1 MAHSHGG
8 HTHGG
13 HDLPRHEHSHEHNH
27 EHEHEHACHGCGCS
41 HCHEEEEENSKLK
54 IARIAAG
61 LVLFAAGFFT
71 KGNISVIL
79 FVISYLVAG
88 FDVILTAIK
97 NILHGE
103 IFDEN
108 FLMAVASVGALCI
121 RDFAEAPA
129 VILFYQIGETL
140 QDYAFERSEKSVNQI
155 MDIRTDHAYLSK
167 NGERVKIEAADAKIG
182 DIIIVA
188 PGERVPL
195 DGVIVSGESYMDT
208 SCITGESVKRKAAE
222 GDEVLSGYVN
232 SDSVVEIK
240 VTHLLSESA
249 ASRIIDLMKNSLEKK
264 SQSEKFIT
272 KFAKVYTPIVVAL
285 AVLTAVVPPL
295 FDGFAFAKWIERA
308 LTFLVISCP
317 CALVISIPLG
327 FFAGLGAASKKG
339 IIVKGGNA
347 IEQLS
352 KTDTVIFDKT
362 GTLTK
367 GVFEVSA
374 IDSVLDGDDF
384 LKLCAYAEYYSNH
397 PVAAAIK
404 KKFGEKIDTSVI
416 SDYNEIAGKG
426 ISVRLSGV
434 LILAG
439 NKKLMSDYGIDVPE
453 VNADGTVV
461 YAASDGKYIGYIAVS
476 DQIRDGRTIEEL
488 KAHDIKT
495 VMLTGDRKNSAES
508 VGKKLGISEIRSEL
522 LPQDKVRIVEEKS
535 KTSVCAFVGDGI
547 NDAPSLA
554 TANVGIAM
562 GGIGSDAAIE
572 AADVILINDDIAKI
586 PAAIKL
592 SKHTMTIVKENIIF
606 SISIKVLIMIL
617 GFFGIASMWLAV
629 FADVG
634 VALIA
639 ILNSMRAL
647 KVK

>member
-1 MAHSHGG
+1 MSHSHEN
-8 HTHGG
+8 HTHS
-13 HDLPRHEHSHEHNH
+13 EHSHKTEQ
-27 EHEHEHACHGCGCS
+27 ACHGCCS
-41 HCHEEEEENSKLK
+41 HCHEENEENERLK
-54 IARIAAG
+54 FVRIIVG
-61 LVLFAAGFFT
+61 IILFAAGFMT
-71 KGNISVIL
+71 TGNISIIL
-79 FVISYLVAG
+79 FILSYIVSG
-88 FDVILTAIK
+88 YDIILTAIK
-97 NILHGE
+97 NIAHGE

-108 FLMAVASVGALCI
+108 FLMAVASLGAMCI

-129 VILFYQIGETL
+129 VILFYQVGEAL

-155 MDIRTDHAYLSK
+155 MDIRSDHAYLLK
-167 NGERVKIEAADAKIG
+167 NGERVMIEAAEAKVG

-195 DGVIVSGESYMDT
+195 DGIVINGESYMDT
-208 SCITGESVKRKAAE
+208 SCITGESVKRKAVK

-232 SDSVVEIK
+232 SDSVVEIE

-264 SQSEKFIT
+264 SQSERFIT
-272 KFAKVYTPIVVAL
+272 RFAKIYTPIVVAL
-285 AVLTAVVPPL
+285 AVLTAVIPPL
-295 FDGFAFAKWIERA
+295 FDGFLFAKWIERA

-339 IIVKGGNA
+339 IIIKGGNA

-367 GVFEVSA
+367 GVFNVSK
-374 IDSVLDGDDF
+374 IESILDSNDF

-397 PVAAAIK
+397 PVAVAIK
-404 KKFGEKIDTSVI
+404 EKFGEKTDTSVI
-416 SDYNEIAGKG
+416 SNYNEIAGKG
-426 ISVRLSGV
+426 IAVNLSDV
-434 LILAG
+434 EILAG
-439 NKKLMSDYGIDVPE
+439 NRKLMADYGIQIPE
-453 VNADGTVV
+453 VEESGTIV
-461 YAASDGKYIGYIAVS
+461 YAASDRKYIGYICVS
-476 DQIRDGRTIEEL
+476 DEVRDSNAISEL
-488 KAHDIKT
+488 KNQKINT
-495 VMLTGDRKNSAES
+495 VMLTGDRKNSAEK
-508 VGKKLGISEIRSEL
+508 VGAKLGISEIRSEL
-522 LPQDKVRIVEEKS
+522 LPQDKADIVKEKTKS
-535 KTSVCAFVGDGI
+535 SVCAFVGDGI

-554 TANVGIAM
+554 CANVGIAM

-572 AADVILINDDIAKI
+572 AADVILVNDD
-586 PAAIKL
+586 L
-592 SKHTMTIVKENIIF
+592 SKIASAINLSKRTMRIVRENIIF
-606 SISIKVLIMIL
+606 SISVKVLIMLL
-617 GFFGIASMWLAV
+617 GFFGAASMWLAV

-647 KVK
+647 KIK